1 MGFDVHWTVIS
12 IPFVILGGVAVFYM
26 LRRHKE
32 KSSTDHVLK
41 L

>member
-1 MGFDVHWTVIS
+1 MGELHWTVMS
-12 IPFVILGGVAVFYM
+12 IPFVVLGAIGVFWL

-32 KSSTDHVLK
+32 KPPTDHVLK

>member
-1 MGFDVHWTVIS
+1 MLELHWTVIS
-12 IPFVILGGVAVFYM
+12 IPFVIIGGVLVGYL

-32 KSSTDHVLK
+32 KPPTDHILK

>member
-1 MGFDVHWTVIS
+1 MGELHWTVIS
-12 IPFVILGGVAVFYM
+12 IPFVVAGAVAVFYM